1 MRGLL
6 GGKQCKR
13 TDVSRPNG
21 AEMAMVEGCDPG
33 LPQPLG
39 KSHYACVDDAETE
52 IGVGALQLV
61 AASQVVLRWAQRGV
75 GAFEKVFEKHQPG
88 LGGQALVTPV
98 VELAEHQRGDEQVFA
113 GLGQQG
119 GTAFV
124 VGVRSV
130 KRRQQDAGVKD
141 EGHLRERPSHRLARR
156 FGGAAT
162 VFGARKP
169 YSRAPRLPDR
179 SGLLLD
185 GFGEHGSEALSPPAR
200 LGLESRERF
209 RVRADRGSTIHD
221 SRCYQVAVCAFLG
234 FALLALTSATPAH
247 ATYDPVGSG
256 TTKLTLDR
264 GFVSFLKKDKIKLL
278 PAAGASKKG
287 SSFVLPVMGGNLDTT
302 IGKGEID
309 QGGTLVF
316 QGARKKV
323 PWKKIVL
330 RTKSTPLIA
339 KVGGSQLK
347 IATSRKLSS
356 AREGFGTSFSAKQL
370 KLTAK
375 VATRLNKK
383 LRPKIP
389 FFQGQL
395 LGTVSAKVQPRLTT
409 ILAQGKA
416 TLAFDEAFVTKMDK
430 HFVSINPIFPAEHQK
445 SIFSLPIIGGGSLA
459 PDGSEG
465 ELRTGGEIEFLQ
477 LGAGQVFWREQWL
490 EMAERLDGAEVDVEP
505 TPAFPGK
512 LGRLGVLRAAPFGVA
527 SNPSLRTISASNV
540 QLTLTAQ
547 TAQTFNEAFAEGK
560 EDFKAGEVAGALSFT
575 AQGQ

>member
-13 TDVSRPNG
+13 TDVSRPHR
-21 AEMAMVEGCDPG
+21 AEMAMVEGCDLG

-39 KSHYACVDDAETE
+39 KSHDACVHDAETE
-52 IGVGALQLV
+52 VGVGALQLV

-75 GAFEKVFEKHQPG
+75 GAFEKVFEKRQPG
-88 LGGQALVTPV
+88 LGGQALVTPI

-119 GTAFV
+119 GTASV
-124 VGVRSV
+124 VGVRGV
-130 KRRQQDAGVKD
+130 ERRQQDAGVED
-141 EGHLRERPSHRLARR
+141 EGHLCDRPSHRLARR
-156 FGGAAT
+156 FGGPAT

-169 YSRAPRLPDR
+169 YARAPRLPDR

-185 GFGEHGSEALSPPAR
+185 GFGEHGSEALTPPAR
-200 LGLESRERF
+200 LRLEGRECF
-209 RVRADRGSTIHD
+209 CVRADRGSAIHD
-221 SRCYQVAVCAFLG
+221 SRCYQVAVCAFLAL
-234 FALLALTSATPAH
+234 ALLVLTFATPAR

-256 TTKLTLDR
+256 TTRLTLDR
-264 GFVSFLKKDKIKLL
+264 GFVSFLKKDGIKLT
-278 PAAGASKKG
+278 ATAGATKKG
-287 SSFVLPVMGGNLDTT
+287 TSFLLPVIEGNLDTT

-309 QGGTLVF
+309 LQGSLVF

-323 PWKKIVL
+323 PLKKIVL

-356 AREGFGTSFSAKQL
+356 AREGFGTNFAAKQL
-370 KLTAK
+370 KLTSK

-383 LRPKIP
+383 LRPKTP
-389 FFQGQL
+389 FFQGQP
-395 LGTVSAKVQPRLTT
+395 LGAVSSKAQPRLTT

-416 TLAFDEAFVTKMDK
+416 TLVFDEAFVTKMDK

-445 SIFSLPIIGGGSLA
+445 SVFSLPIIGGGALA
-459 PDGSEG
+459 PNGSEG
-465 ELRTGGEIEFLQ
+465 ELRTGGKIEFLQ
-477 LGAGQVFWREQWL
+477 LGAGQVFWNEQWL
-490 EMAERLDGAEVDVEP
+490 EIAERLDGAEVDVEP

-512 LGRLGVLRAAPFGVA
+512 LGRLGVLQAAPFQI
-527 SNPSLRTISASNV
+527 SSDPSLRTISASGI
-540 QLTLTAQ
+540 QMTLTAQ

-560 EDFKAGEVAGALSFT
+560 EDFQAGELAGVLSFT